1 MSLPFLNS
9 VHREETAKKP
19 VMTVIYDFHQLFLQ
33 IIRNMKLRMSITMNK
48 TIRPLALITTALCVG
63 GFALFNP
70 ALATAEEV
78 APVETIIVIGSK
90 DSLRNIA
97 GSGATIEQA
106 DLVRARVLSVNEAL
120 RQVPGVFARDE
131 EGMGLRP
138 NIGIRG
144 LSPTRSSK
152 VLLLEDGLPLSFAPY
167 GDNATYYHPPIRR
180 YSRIEI
186 LKGASQIRFG
196 PNTVGGVINYVTPPA
211 PAQFEGQA
219 TWAAGSDGYQ
229 EADLNLGGPIAGM
242 HALFHANAT
251 QSDGIRDNQS
261 LRIND
266 LYLKLEKS
274 LGEHHDLTFRLSRYG
289 EDSQITYSGLTLAE
303 YTANPRQNPF
313 VNDGFEAV
321 RVGSSLSWAW
331 SLNDTTTLKTSASYS
346 WFNRDWWRQSSNS
359 AQRPNDTSDPTCAS
373 MANLLT
379 TCGNEGRL
387 REYHTYGL
395 ESRLSH
401 SGEWGSISFESEYGL
416 RYSDERQNRLQIN
429 SDTPTGR
436 TPGASVNA
444 GVRENNL
451 RYLQAWSGFA
461 TTKATIGPWTISPGL
476 RYEHIDFERL
486 NRLNPASP
494 VRGKDQIHEWIPG
507 LGVSYKLNPRFAFY
521 VGVHKG
527 FSPPRVEDAINNST
541 GASVDLDA
549 ETSTNWEAG
558 VRGDI
563 TKGVAVDLTWFRMD
577 FDNQIIPSSVAG
589 GAGATLT
596 SAGETLHQGL
606 EASLRGSLAEMGLM
620 TDGNDLFFRAALTH
634 VAEASYVGTRF
645 SSVSGNATRSVTGNR
660 LPYAPE
666 WLANVALGYRLGTSG
681 EVQVEYVHTGDMF
694 TDDLN
699 SVASTAD
706 GQRGLIK
713 GTDIWNVTVNIH
725 PESWPIGAYVAVK
738 NAGDAQTIVDRSRGI
753 LPGAPRQIQVGLTKA
768 F

>member
-1 MSLPFLNS
+1 
-9 VHREETAKKP
+9 
-19 VMTVIYDFHQLFLQ
+19 
-33 IIRNMKLRMSITMNK
+33 MKLRMRITTNK
-48 TIRPLALITTALCVG
+48 TAGTLSHLTTALCVG
-63 GFALFNP
+63 GLA
-70 ALATAEEV
+70 ALAPIIASAEEG
-78 APVETIIVIGSK
+78 APVETIIVIGQK
-90 DSLRNIA
+90 EGLRNIA

-211 PAQFEGQA
+211 PEAFEGQA
-219 TWAAGSDGYQ
+219 TWAAGSDGYL

-242 HALFHANAT
+242 RALFHANAT
-251 QSDGIRDNQS
+251 QSDGVRDNQS
-261 LRIND
+261 LKIND

-274 LGEHHDLTFRLSRYG
+274 LGEHHDLTLRVSRYG
-289 EDSQITYSGLTLAE
+289 EDSQVTYSGLTQAE
-303 YTANPRQNPF
+303 YLANRRQNAF

-321 RVGSSLSWAW
+321 RVGSSLLWAW
-331 SLNDTTTLKTSASYS
+331 SINDTTTLKTSASYS

-359 AQRPNDTSDPTCAS
+359 VQRPNDASDPTCAS

-395 ESRLSH
+395 ESRLSQ
-401 SGEWGSISFESEYGL
+401 SGEIGSVRFESEYGI
-416 RYSDERQNRLQIN
+416 RYNDERQNRLQIN

-436 TPGASVNA
+436 TPGTSVNA

-461 TTKATIGPWTISPGL
+461 TTKATIGAWTISPGL
-476 RYEHIDFERL
+476 RFEHIDLERL

-494 VRGKDQIHEWIPG
+494 VRGKDQVQEWIPG
-507 LGVSYKLNPRFAFY
+507 LGVSYKINPRFAAY

-527 FSPPRVEDAINNST
+527 FSPPRVEDAINNTT
-541 GASVDLDA
+541 GSSINLDA

-558 VRGDI
+558 LRGDV

-577 FDNQIIPSSVAG
+577 FDNQIVPSSVAG

-596 SAGETLHQGL
+596 SAGKTLHQGL
-606 EASLRGSLAEMGLM
+606 EASLRGSLADMGLM
-620 TDGNDLFFRAALTH
+620 TTGNDLYFRAALTH
-634 VAEASYVGTRF
+634 VADASYVGTRF
-645 SSVSGNATRSVTGNR
+645 SGVSGNTTRSVTGNR

-666 WLANVALGYRLGTSG
+666 WLINAAIGYRLGTMG
-681 EVQVEYVHTGDMF
+681 EFQVEYVRTDEMF

-699 SVASTAD
+699 TVAPTED

-713 GTDIWNVTVNIH
+713 AADIWNLTLNIH
-725 PESWPIGAYVAVK
+725 PESWPLGAYIAVK
-738 NAGDAQTIVDRSRGI
+738 NAGDARTIVDRSRGV
-753 LPGAPRQIQVGLTKA
+753 LPGAPRQVQVGLTKA

>member
-1 MSLPFLNS
+1 
-9 VHREETAKKP
+9 
-19 VMTVIYDFHQLFLQ
+19 
-33 IIRNMKLRMSITMNK
+33 
-48 TIRPLALITTALCVG
+48 LAA
-63 GFALFNP
+63 
-70 ALATAEEV
+70 AEAA
-78 APVETIIVIGSK
+78 APVETIIVIGQE
-90 DSLRNIA
+90 DGLRTIP
-97 GSGATIEQA
+97 GSGATIEQT

-211 PAQFEGQA
+211 PEAFEGQA
-219 TWAAGSDGYQ
+219 TWAAGSDGYL

-242 HALFHANAT
+242 RALVHANAT
-251 QSDGIRDNQS
+251 QSDGVRDNQS
-261 LRIND
+261 LKIND

-274 LGEHHDLTFRLSRYG
+274 LGEHHDLTLRVSRYG
-289 EDSQITYSGLTLAE
+289 EDSQVTYSGLTQAE
-303 YTANPRQNPF
+303 YLANRRQNAF

-321 RVGSSLSWAW
+321 RVGTSLLWAW
-331 SLNDTTTLKTSASYS
+331 AINDDTTLKTSASYS
-346 WFNRDWWRQSSNS
+346 WFDRDWWRQSSNS
-359 AQRPNDTSDPTCAS
+359 AQRPNDASDPNCAS

-401 SGEWGSISFESEYGL
+401 RSDLGAIRLESELGI

-436 TPGASVNA
+436 TPGTSVNA

-461 TTKATIGPWTISPGL
+461 TTKASIGAWTISPGV
-476 RYEHIDFERL
+476 RYEHIDFQRV

-494 VRGKDQIHEWIPG
+494 VRGKDQVKEWIPG
-507 LGVSYKLNPRFAFY
+507 LGVSYRISPRFAAY
-521 VGVHKG
+521 VGVHEG
-527 FSPPRVEDAINNST
+527 FSPPRVEDAINNTT
-541 GASVDLDA
+541 G
-549 ETSTNWEAG
+549 
-558 VRGDI
+558 
-563 TKGVAVDLTWFRMD
+563 
-577 FDNQIIPSSVAG
+577 SSVNLG
-589 GAGATLT
+589 
-596 SAGETLHQGL
+596 
-606 EASLRGSLAEMGLM
+606 
-620 TDGNDLFFRAALTH
+620 LFFRAALTH
-634 VAEASYVGTRF
+634 VADASYVGTRF
-645 SSVSGNATRSVTGNR
+645 SGVSGNTTRSVTGNR

-666 WLANVALGYRLGTSG
+666 WLINVAIGYQLGTMG
-681 EVQVEYVHTGDMF
+681 EFQVEYVRTDDMF

-699 SVASTAD
+699 TVAPTAD

-713 GTDIWNVTVNIH
+713 AADIWNLTLNIH
-725 PESWPIGAYVAVK
+725 PESWPLGAYIAVK
-738 NAGDAQTIVDRSRGI
+738 NAGDARTIVDRSRGI
-753 LPGAPRQIQVGLTKA
+753 LPGAPRQVQFGLTKA